1 MFRKIS
7 ISQKLFIYYLTLSFA
22 TIVLV
27 SFYSYFTSKNAI
39 LERTFEQLTSVRVEK
54 TNNIERFFKDRERDV
69 LLLSKSQFISNLF
82 LNKNDSS
89 LNSDFEK
96 YISVYLNSNNY
107 YNKILLLNNDGEIL
121 FQQNSNSSSSLREK
135 QSNFNNNLLK
145 NLIQKINLENKM
157 CIQDYELDS
166 AKNPRI
172 FIGGKTQN
180 NGILIFEIS
189 INSINSIMYN
199 SNIHNGLGKSGEAY
213 LVGEDFLMRTCSRFQ
228 ENSIFKTQVKTQ
240 ASLNAISGKTGIE
253 IVNDYR
259 GISVLSSYGKL
270 KIPDLK
276 WVIFAEIDNREAMVP
291 IYRLRN
297 SILILSII
305 VAFLVFGIVF
315 IISKKLTQPIVL
327 LKQATAKISNGEYN
341 VKLEIDSTD
350 EFANL
355 IDAFNNMSETLAKQS
370 KQIEIDRL
378 KKLSSMID
386 GQELERMRLS
396 RDLHDGLAQS
406 ILAVKM
412 KLEQTKGAD
421 LQKNQ
426 QLIAEIQEMIKNII
440 AEIRNISSN
449 LMPPVLESFGID
461 QALRKL
467 SYDTSSNSAIDV
479 EYLSENLPLDLNSK
493 TQIYLY
499 RISQEAI
506 NNIVKHSKATNS
518 LIKICFHNNTIFL
531 NIADNGKGF
540 NFDKSK
546 NIGNG
551 LGNIKERVELLNGI
565 LNLKTNENGSE
576 YKIEI
581 PYQI

>member
-27 SFYSYFTSKNAI
+27 SFYSYFTSKKAI

-121 FQQNSNSSSSLREK
+121 FQQNSSLSLREK
-135 QSNFNNNLLK
+135 RSNLNAEKTILD
-145 NLIQKINLENKM
+145 NLIQKINLQNKI

-199 SNIHNGLGKSGEAY
+199 TNIHNGLGKSGEAY

-259 GISVLSSYGKL
+259 GISVLSSFS
-270 KIPDLK
+270 KINILDLK
-276 WVIFAEIDNREAMVP
+276 WMIFAEIDNREAMIP

-305 VAFLVFGIVF
+305 IAILVFGIVY

-327 LKQATAKISNGEYN
+327 LKQATAKISSGEYN

-378 KKLSSMID
+378 KKLSSLID

-421 LQKNQ
+421 LQKTQ
-426 QLIAEIQEMIKNII
+426 HFIAEIQEMIKNII
-440 AEIRNISSN
+440 TEIRNISSN

-467 SYDTSSNSAIDV
+467 CNDTSSTSAIEV

-506 NNIVKHSKATNS
+506 NNIVKHSKATKS
-518 LIKICFHNNTIFL
+518 LIKISCNENTILL
-531 NIADNGKGF
+531 NIADNGIGF
-540 NFDKSK
+540 NFDESK
-546 NIGNG
+546 NKGKG
-551 LGNIKERVELLNGI
+551 LGNIKERVELLGGTLRFI
-565 LNLKTNENGSE
+565 SDEKKGSE
-576 YKIEI
+576 FKIEI
-581 PYQI
+581 PV